1 MNWDKSQRVREDFP
15 EAILSK
21 LRVKR
26 SSCGLIE
33 REGRRTLHSERTT
46 GCEIIWRQVQF
57 TVLLDLGRR
66 VLRVEAGKVNRAR
79 LVS

>member
-1 MNWDKSQRVREDFP
+1 MNWGKSQRVREDFS
-15 EAILSK
+15 EAIVSK

-46 GCEIIWRQVQF
+46 GCEITWRQVQF